1 MDAPRRSRYDGF
13 SLRHSARRKRGNLML
28 WDIRARMKPVLSVID
43 LIPDVH
49 RSAAL
54 GVMRRSVLENRPAV
68 LRLSPEDKDY
78 AFHDAP
84 VQLTSPIGAR
94 VLKALYLGGH
104 LKLKKPGIKP
114 LPALDRYIAT
124 EAEFRA
130 EVARVLAAEEARR
143 ARLDAIV
150 TNPAC
155 ATPAELS
162 PYLIDKVMTAQ
173 LGHGVCG
180 TLQIAGFACH
190 RSQAAPEETGGD
202 RLRAENRLIC
212 WWLDAAGNRQGDSA

>member
-1 MDAPRRSRYDGF
+1 MTGPACGI
-13 SLRHSARRKRGNLML
+13 LRGEKRGGLML

-49 RSAAL
+49 RTAAL
-54 GVMRRSVLENRPAV
+54 TILRRSVFEGRPTV
-68 LRLSPEDKDY
+68 LRLTSEDRDY

-84 VQLTSPIGAR
+84 VALTSPIGAR

-124 EAEFRA
+124 EADFRA
-130 EVARVLAAEEARR
+130 EVARVLAAETARR
-143 ARLDAIV
+143 ARLDQIIAD
-150 TNPAC
+150 PAC
-155 ATPAELS
+155 ADPAELS
-162 PYLIDKVMTAQ
+162 PYLIDKVITAQ

-180 TLQIAGFACH
+180 TLLIAGMACH
-190 RSQAAPEETGGD
+190 RTQAAPDGAEGD
-202 RLRAENRLIC
+202 RLRAENRLLC

>member
-1 MDAPRRSRYDGF
+1 MDAPRRHRYDGF
-13 SLRHSARRKRGNLML
+13 SLQHSARRKRGNLML
-28 WDIRARMKPVLSVID
+28 WDIRARMKPVLSIID

-54 GVMRRSVLENRPAV
+54 TVMRRAVLENRPAV

-104 LKLKKPGIKP
+104 LKLKKPGVRS
-114 LPALDRYIAT
+114 LSALDRYIAT

-130 EVARVLAAEEARR
+130 AVAQVLADEAARR
-143 ARLDAIV
+143 LRLDQIIAD
-150 TNPAC
+150 PAC
-155 ATPAELS
+155 AESSELTPA
-162 PYLIDKVMTAQ
+162 LIDRVMTAR

-180 TLQIAGFACH
+180 TLQIAGLACH
-190 RSQAAPEETGGD
+190 RSAAPPDPAEGD
-202 RLRAENRLIC
+202 RLRAEDRLIC
-212 WWLDAAGNRQGDSA
+212 WWLDAAGNRQGENA